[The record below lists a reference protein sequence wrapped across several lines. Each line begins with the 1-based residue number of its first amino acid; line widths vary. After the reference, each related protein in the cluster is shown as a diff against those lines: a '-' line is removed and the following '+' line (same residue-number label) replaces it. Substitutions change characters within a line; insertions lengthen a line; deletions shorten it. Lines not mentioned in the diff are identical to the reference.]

1 MNLSYILKGISMPN
15 TTAEKDYTQ
24 YSEKQLF
31 NLIHQL
37 ERKIKKMQNDRVSF
51 KEKMAKELEKR
62 DQNFKDKIDA
72 LNELLQKIS
81 QAFDD
86 KNDCCFGHETP
97 NLETQ
102 QAMRDALSG
111 VNLTQIDSLD
121 DLTNELKRENSKGF
135 ENVCFSV

>member
-1 MNLSYILKGISMPN
+1 MPN
-15 TTAEKDYTQ
+15 SPTKKDYTQ

-72 LNELLQKIS
+72 LNGLLQKIS
-81 QAFDD
+81 QAFDN
-86 KNDCCFGHETP
+86 KRDCCLGCKIP
-97 NLETQ
+97 NLQTQ
-102 QAMRDALSG
+102 QAMRDALNG

-121 DLTNELKRENSKGF
+121 GLTNELKRENGKGF

>member
-1 MNLSYILKGISMPN
+1 MPN
-15 TTAEKDYTQ
+15 SPTKKDYTR

-31 NLIHQL
+31 NLINQL
-37 ERKIKKMQNDRVSF
+37 ERKIKKMQNDRASF

-81 QAFDD
+81 QAFDN
-86 KNDCCFGHETP
+86 KRDCCFGHETP

-102 QAMRDALSG
+102 QAMREALNG

>member
-1 MNLSYILKGISMPN
+1 MPN
-15 TTAEKDYTQ
+15 SPTKKDHTR

-31 NLIHQL
+31 NLINQL
-37 ERKIKKMQNDRVSF
+37 EQKIKKMQNDRASF

-86 KNDCCFGHETP
+86 KRGCCLGCKIP
-97 NLETQ
+97 NIQTQ
-102 QAMRDALSG
+102 QAMRDALNKETDLIVEDFSSYSDERKRALG
-111 VNLTQIDSLD
+111 VETQP
-121 DLTNELKRENSKGF
+121 
-135 ENVCFSV
+135 

>member
-1 MNLSYILKGISMPN
+1 MPN
-15 TTAEKDYTQ
+15 SPTKKDYTQ

-31 NLIHQL
+31 NLINQL
-37 ERKIKKMQNDRVSF
+37 EQKIKKMQNDRASF

-81 QAFDD
+81 QAFDN
-86 KNDCCFGHETP
+86 KRDCCFGHEIP

-102 QAMRDALSG
+102 QAMRDALNKETDLIVDDFSSYSDERKKALG
-111 VNLTQIDSLD
+111 VETQS
-121 DLTNELKRENSKGF
+121 
-135 ENVCFSV
+135 

>member
-1 MNLSYILKGISMPN
+1 MPN
-15 TTAEKDYTQ
+15 TTAKKDYTQ
-24 YSEKQLF
+24 YSEKQLV

-86 KNDCCFGHETP
+86 KRDCCFGHEIP
-97 NLETQ
+97 NIQTQ
-102 QAMRDALSG
+102 QAMRDVVNG

-121 DLTNELKRENSKGF
+121 DLTNELKRENGKGF

>member
-1 MNLSYILKGISMPN
+1 MPN
-15 TTAEKDYTQ
+15 SPTKKDYTQ

-31 NLIHQL
+31 NLINQL
-37 ERKIKKMQNDRVSF
+37 EQKIKKMQNDRASF

-72 LNELLQKIS
+72 LNGLLQKIS

-86 KNDCCFGHETP
+86 KRDCCLGHKIP

-102 QAMRDALSG
+102 QAMRDALNKETDLIVEDFSSYSDERKRALG
-111 VNLTQIDSLD
+111 VETQP
-121 DLTNELKRENSKGF
+121 
-135 ENVCFSV
+135 

>member
-1 MNLSYILKGISMPN
+1 MPN
-15 TTAEKDYTQ
+15 SPTKKDCTQ

-31 NLIHQL
+31 NLINQL
-37 ERKIKKMQNDRVSF
+37 EQKIKKMQNDRASF

-86 KNDCCFGHETP
+86 KRGCCLGHKIP

-102 QAMRDALSG
+102 QAMRDALNGENLETDLIVEDFSSYSDERKKALG
-111 VNLTQIDSLD
+111 VKTQS
-121 DLTNELKRENSKGF
+121 
-135 ENVCFSV
+135 

>member
-1 MNLSYILKGISMPN
+1 MPN
-15 TTAEKDYTQ
+15 TTNKDYTK
-24 YSEKQLF
+24 YSQRQLF

-72 LNELLQKIS
+72 LNGLLQKIS

-86 KNDCCFGHETP
+86 KRDCCFGHETP
-97 NLETQ
+97 NIQTQ
-102 QAMRDALSG
+102 QAMRDALNKETDLIVEDFSSYSDERKKALG
-111 VNLTQIDSLD
+111 VETQP
-121 DLTNELKRENSKGF
+121 
-135 ENVCFSV
+135 

>member
-1 MNLSYILKGISMPN
+1 MPN
-15 TTAEKDYTQ
+15 SPTKKDYTQ

-31 NLIHQL
+31 NLINQL
-37 ERKIKKMQNDRVSF
+37 EQKIKKMQNDRASF
-51 KEKMAKELEKR
+51 KEKMAKELDKR

-86 KNDCCFGHETP
+86 KRDCCLGRKIP

-102 QAMRDALSG
+102 QAMRDALNKETDLIVEDFSSYSDERKRVLG
-111 VNLTQIDSLD
+111 VETQP
-121 DLTNELKRENSKGF
+121 
-135 ENVCFSV
+135 

>member
-1 MNLSYILKGISMPN
+1 MPN
-15 TTAEKDYTQ
+15 SPTKKDYTR

-31 NLIHQL
+31 NLINQL
-37 ERKIKKMQNDRVSF
+37 EQKIKKMQNDRASF

-72 LNELLQKIS
+72 LNKLLQKIS

-86 KNDCCFGHETP
+86 KRDCCLGRKIP

-102 QAMRDALSG
+102 QAMRDALKGENLETIEDLSAWENEVKKE
-111 VNLTQIDSLD
+111 VNA
-121 DLTNELKRENSKGF
+121 EN
-135 ENVCFSV
+135 

>member
-1 MNLSYILKGISMPN
+1 MPN

-37 ERKIKKMQNDRVSF
+37 EQKIKRMQNDRASF

-81 QAFDD
+81 QAFDN
-86 KNDCCFGHETP
+86 KRDCCLEHEIP

-102 QAMRDALSG
+102 QAMRDALNKETDLIVEDFSSYSDERKRALG
-111 VNLTQIDSLD
+111 VETQP
-121 DLTNELKRENSKGF
+121 
-135 ENVCFSV
+135 

>member
-1 MNLSYILKGISMPN
+1 MPN
-15 TTAEKDYTQ
+15 SPTKKDYTQ
-24 YSEKQLF
+24 YNEKQLF
-31 NLIHQL
+31 NLINQL
-37 ERKIKKMQNDRVSF
+37 EQKIKKMQNDRASF

-86 KNDCCFGHETP
+86 KRDCCLGRKIP

-102 QAMRDALSG
+102 QAMRDALNG

-121 DLTNELKRENSKGF
+121 DLTNELKRENGKGF

>member
-1 MNLSYILKGISMPN
+1 MPN

-81 QAFDD
+81 QDFDD
-86 KNDCCFGHETP
+86 KRDCCLGRKIP
-97 NLETQ
+97 NIQTQ
-102 QAMRDALSG
+102 QAMRDALNG

-121 DLTNELKRENSKGF
+121 DLTSELKRENSKGF

>member
-1 MNLSYILKGISMPN
+1 MPN
-15 TTAEKDYTQ
+15 SPTKKDYTR

-31 NLIHQL
+31 NLINQL
-37 ERKIKKMQNDRVSF
+37 EQKIKKMQNDRASF

-86 KNDCCFGHETP
+86 KRDCCLGRKIP

-102 QAMRDALSG
+102 QAMRDALNG
-111 VNLTQIDSLD
+111 ENLETIEDFSAWA
-121 DLTNELKRENSKGF
+121 NEVKREVNA
-135 ENVCFSV
+135 EN

>member
-1 MNLSYILKGISMPN
+1 MPN
-15 TTAEKDYTQ
+15 SPTKKDYTQ

-37 ERKIKKMQNDRVSF
+37 ERKIKKMQNDRASF

-86 KNDCCFGHETP
+86 KRDCCLGRKIP

-102 QAMRDALSG
+102 QAMRDALNG

>member
-1 MNLSYILKGISMPN
+1 MPN
-15 TTAEKDYTQ
+15 SPTKKDHTRYN
-24 YSEKQLF
+24 EKQLF

-37 ERKIKKMQNDRVSF
+37 ERKIKKMQNDRASF

-86 KNDCCFGHETP
+86 KNDCCLGRKTP

-102 QAMRDALSG
+102 QAMRDALNKETDLIVEDFSSYSDERKRALG
-111 VNLTQIDSLD
+111 VETQP
-121 DLTNELKRENSKGF
+121 
-135 ENVCFSV
+135 

>member
-1 MNLSYILKGISMPN
+1 MPN
-15 TTAEKDYTQ
+15 SPTKKDYTR

-31 NLIHQL
+31 NLINQL
-37 ERKIKKMQNDRVSF
+37 EQKIKKMQNDRASF

-86 KNDCCFGHETP
+86 KRDCCLGRKIP
-97 NLETQ
+97 NIQTQ
-102 QAMRDALSG
+102 QAMRDALNGENLETIEDLSAWANEVKKE
-111 VNLTQIDSLD
+111 VNAK
-121 DLTNELKRENSKGF
+121 N
-135 ENVCFSV
+135 

>member
-1 MNLSYILKGISMPN
+1 MPN

-24 YSEKQLF
+24 YSEKQIF
-31 NLIHQL
+31 NLINQL
-37 ERKIKKMQNDRVSF
+37 ERKIKKMQNDRASF

-86 KNDCCFGHETP
+86 KRDCCLGHKIP

-102 QAMRDALSG
+102 QAMRDALNKETDLIVEDFSSYSDERKRALG
-111 VNLTQIDSLD
+111 VETQP
-121 DLTNELKRENSKGF
+121 
-135 ENVCFSV
+135 

>member
-1 MNLSYILKGISMPN
+1 MPN
-15 TTAEKDYTQ
+15 SPTKKDYTR

-31 NLIHQL
+31 NLINQL
-37 ERKIKKMQNDRVSF
+37 ERKIKKMQNDRTSF

-86 KNDCCFGHETP
+86 KRDCCLGHKIP

-102 QAMRDALSG
+102 QAMRDALNKETDLIVEDFSSYSDERKRALG
-111 VNLTQIDSLD
+111 VETQP
-121 DLTNELKRENSKGF
+121 
-135 ENVCFSV
+135 

>member
-1 MNLSYILKGISMPN
+1 MPN
-15 TTAEKDYTQ
+15 SPTKKDYTR

-31 NLIHQL
+31 NLINQL
-37 ERKIKKMQNDRVSF
+37 EQKIKKMQNDRASF

-62 DQNFKDKIDA
+62 DQNLKDKIDA
-72 LNELLQKIS
+72 LNGLLQKIS

-86 KNDCCFGHETP
+86 KRDCCLGRKIP

-102 QAMRDALSG
+102 QAMRDALNG

-121 DLTNELKRENSKGF
+121 DLTNELKRENGKGF

>member
-1 MNLSYILKGISMPN
+1 MPN
-15 TTAEKDYTQ
+15 TTAKKDYTK
-24 YSEKQLF
+24 YSERQLF

-62 DQNFKDKIDA
+62 DQNFKGKIDA

-86 KNDCCFGHETP
+86 KRDCCLGRKIP
-97 NLETQ
+97 NIQTQ
-102 QAMRDALSG
+102 QAMRDALNG

-121 DLTNELKRENSKGF
+121 DLTNELKRENNKGF
-135 ENVCFSV
+135 ESVCFSV

>member
-1 MNLSYILKGISMPN
+1 MPN
-15 TTAEKDYTQ
+15 SPTKKDYTQ

-31 NLIHQL
+31 NLINQL
-37 ERKIKKMQNDRVSF
+37 ERKIKKMQNDRASF

-81 QAFDD
+81 QAFDG
-86 KNDCCFGHETP
+86 KRDCCFGHETP

-102 QAMRDALSG
+102 QAMRDALNKETDLIVEDFSSYSDERKRALG
-111 VNLTQIDSLD
+111 VETQP
-121 DLTNELKRENSKGF
+121 
-135 ENVCFSV
+135 

>member
-1 MNLSYILKGISMPN
+1 MPN
-15 TTAEKDYTQ
+15 TTAKKDYTQ

-86 KNDCCFGHETP
+86 KRDCCFRHEIP
-97 NLETQ
+97 NIQTQ
-102 QAMRDALSG
+102 QAMRDALNKETDLIVEDFSSYSDERKRALG
-111 VNLTQIDSLD
+111 VKTQP
-121 DLTNELKRENSKGF
+121 
-135 ENVCFSV
+135 

>member
-1 MNLSYILKGISMPN
+1 MPN
-15 TTAEKDYTQ
+15 TTAKKDYTK

-37 ERKIKKMQNDRVSF
+37 DRKIKKMQNDRVSF

-86 KNDCCFGHETP
+86 KRDCCLGNKIP
-97 NLETQ
+97 NIQTQ
-102 QAMRDALSG
+102 QAMRDAVNG
-111 VNLTQIDSLD
+111 VNLTQIDNLD
-121 DLTNELKRENSKGF
+121 DLTNELKRENNKGF

>member
-1 MNLSYILKGISMPN
+1 MPN
-15 TTAEKDYTQ
+15 TTAEKDYTK

-86 KNDCCFGHETP
+86 KRDCCLGRKIP
-97 NLETQ
+97 NIQTQ
-102 QAMRDALSG
+102 QAMRDALNG

-121 DLTNELKRENSKGF
+121 DLTSELKRENNKGF
-135 ENVCFSV
+135 ESVCSSV